1 MPFYDKI
8 QVEFNHGHTAVGT
21 PAGDLAATIEDRV
34 CGEDTGPFAR
44 RIVLVSKMERL
55 LRTLC
60 RAANAGDFPEDV
72 AAKREARE
80 MFRELDDTDDA
91 DERGG
96 MSGLVSSGMPSINRS
111 RLSAIPAQS
120 SHRISPSQSEWW
132 SRRWSWSGFR
142 FSHFSGRTLL
152 TARRM

>member
-91 DERGG
+91 DERG
-96 MSGLVSSGMPSINRS
+96 
-111 RLSAIPAQS
+111 
-120 SHRISPSQSEWW
+120 
-132 SRRWSWSGFR
+132 
-142 FSHFSGRTLL
+142 
-152 TARRM
+152 ARRMLDADERRAEREATIACDRYHRLKDNPELAETY